1 MRIWIVIGALN
12 AFVAVALGAFAAH
25 GLRGSVPEADLAIFQ
40 TGAHYHIVHAL
51 ALVAVGLLAGHV
63 ASWRTTAA
71 GVLFFAGSILFSGS
85 LYYLGISGSRALV
98 MVTPLGGL
106 AFLLGWLMVA
116 LAALGLR
123 PAGARRDQAAA
134 SSSSP

>member
-12 AFVAVALGAFAAH
+12 AFVAVALGAFATH
-25 GLRGSVPEADLAIFQ
+25 GLRGSVPEADLAIFN

-51 ALVAVGLLAGHV
+51 ALVAVGLLAAH
-63 ASWRTTAA
+63 ASSWRTNAA
-71 GVLFFAGSILFSGS
+71 GVLFFVGSILFSGS
-85 LYYLGISGSRALV
+85 LYYLGITGSRALV

-116 LAALGLR
+116 LAALGLQPIATR
-123 PAGARRDQAAA
+123 
-134 SSSSP
+134 

>member
-1 MRIWIVIGALN
+1 MRTWIVIGALN

-40 TGAHYHIVHAL
+40 TGAHYHIVHSL
-51 ALVAVGLLAGHV
+51 ALVAVGLLAAHR
-63 ASWRTTAA
+63 ASWRITAA
-71 GVLFFAGSILFSGS
+71 GGLFFAGSILFSGS
-85 LYYLGISGSRALV
+85 LYYLGITGSRALV
-98 MVTPLGGL
+98 MVTPVGGL

-123 PAGARRDQAAA
+123 PGGLPDRDRT
-134 SSSSP
+134 